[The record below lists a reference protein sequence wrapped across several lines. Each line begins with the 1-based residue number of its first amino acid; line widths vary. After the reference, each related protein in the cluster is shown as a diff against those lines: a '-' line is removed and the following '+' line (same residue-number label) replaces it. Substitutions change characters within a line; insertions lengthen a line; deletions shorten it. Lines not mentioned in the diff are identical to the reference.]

1 MIDERR
7 TGMSV
12 AQILRMVLL
21 LIFLAVAG
29 WLLYTIRGTLFP
41 FAVAFILSYVLMPLV
56 DRMEAR
62 GLNRMIGVLVIYA
75 STLATF
81 VALFILVVP
90 ILLKGLDDMKDG
102 IVGERSTWSCVILNR
117 NSAPIKFDR
126 VSVESSDP
134 QFVVVSPSD
143 KEIPPGVQD
152 TLLVEF
158 RPKRSAPWFGRV
170 DLFGKLNEEE
180 VGPIRLY
187 LTGNFQKQTAQT
199 SWEPNYKLVLGSS
212 RFGLSSSTHQFG
224 QVRPG
229 YVDRVMSQ
237 MEEMQPKLESAV
249 PMLKG
254 MDLAGSIN
262 RKIQSTATEVLKET
276 PALLGGLISG
286 LTFFIIVP
294 LVVFFLLS
302 EGRVIK
308 RAFIEIVPNRYFEL
322 VLNLFYRIDL
332 QLGGYIRGLVLSVI
346 LISFLSIAGL
356 RIIGLRDFLVVGTI
370 AGISNVIPYLGPLI
384 GILAGI
390 IAALIQYSTL
400 SFGIVLPVVAVFL
413 VVQILDNVFVAPVV
427 VARSVNLHPLVVIFA
442 VLVGNQLFGA
452 VGMILAVPTTAV
464 VKVSV
469 RTVYEGLRSYS
480 IS

>member
-1 MIDERR
+1 MMEERR

-41 FAVAFILSYVLMPLV
+41 FAVAFIISYVLMPLV

-75 STLATF
+75 STLGTF

-90 ILLKGLDDMKDG
+90 ILLKGLDDMKDR
-102 IVGERSTWSCVILNR
+102 IVGETSTWSCVILNR
-117 NSAPIKFDR
+117 NNAPIKFDR
-126 VSVESSDP
+126 VSVKSSDP
-134 QFVVVSPSD
+134 QFVVVTPPD

-158 RPKRSAPWFGRV
+158 MPGSTDPWFGRV

-187 LTGNFQKQTAQT
+187 LTGNFQKQAAQA
-199 SWEPNYKLVLGSS
+199 SWEPNYRLVLGSA

-224 QVRPG
+224 QVMPG
-229 YVDRVMSQ
+229 YVDQVKSQ
-237 MEEMQPKLESAV
+237 IEEMQPRLENAI

-262 RKIQSTATEVLKET
+262 RKVQSTATEVLKET

-286 LTFFIIVP
+286 LTFVIIVP
-294 LVVFFLLS
+294 FVVFFLLS
-302 EGRVIK
+302 EGRAIK
-308 RAFIEIVPNRYFEL
+308 RAFVEVVPNRYFEM
-322 VLNLFYRIDL
+322 VLNLLYRIDL
-332 QLGGYIRGLVLSVI
+332 QLGGYIRGLR
-346 LISFLSIAGL
+346 SFCRPDLVFFDRRTQNHRSTRFPRRRDDRRHIERDSIFGSYHRHSGRHYCGAYPVFHTEFRYRPAG
-356 RIIGLRDFLVVGTI
+356 RRG
-370 AGISNVIPYLGPLI
+370 
-384 GILAGI
+384 
-390 IAALIQYSTL
+390 
-400 SFGIVLPVVAVFL
+400 
-413 VVQILDNVFVAPVV
+413 
-427 VARSVNLHPLVVIFA
+427 
-442 VLVGNQLFGA
+442 
-452 VGMILAVPTTAV
+452 VPRRAD
-464 VKVSV
+464 S
-469 RTVYEGLRSYS
+469 GQCLRSPRCGCPERQS
-480 IS
+480 PPTRRDLCRARRESVVWCCGNDPGRTDNCGDQGFSSDSL

>member
-1 MIDERR
+1 M
-7 TGMSV
+7 
-12 AQILRMVLL
+12 
-21 LIFLAVAG
+21 
-29 WLLYTIRGTLFP
+29 
-41 FAVAFILSYVLMPLV
+41 
-56 DRMEAR
+56 
-62 GLNRMIGVLVIYA
+62 
-75 STLATF
+75 
-81 VALFILVVP
+81 ALFILVVP
-90 ILLKGLDDMKDG
+90 ILLKGLDDMKDR
-102 IVGERSTWSCVILNR
+102 IVGETSTWSCVILNR

-134 QFVVVSPSD
+134 QFVVVSPPD

-158 RPKRSAPWFGRV
+158 TPKSSAPWFGRV

-199 SWEPNYKLVLGSS
+199 AWEPNYRLVLGSA

-229 YVDRVMSQ
+229 YVDQVKSQ
-237 MEEMQPKLESAV
+237 MEDIQPKLESAV

-262 RKIQSTATEVLKET
+262 RKVQSTATEVLKET

-286 LTFFIIVP
+286 LTFVIIVP

-302 EGRVIK
+302 EGRAIK
-308 RAFIEIVPNRYFEL
+308 RAFIEIVPNRYFEM
-322 VLNLFYRIDL
+322 VLNLLYRIDL
-332 QLGGYIRGLVLSVI
+332 QLGGYIRGLVLSVV
-346 LISFLSIAGL
+346 LISFLSIVGL

-370 AGISNVIPYLGPLI
+370 AGISNVIPYLGPII

-390 IAALIQYSTL
+390 IAALIQHSTL

-427 VARSVNLHPLVVIFA
+427 VARSVNLHPLVVIFV

-469 RTVYEGLRSYS
+469 QTVYEGLRSYS
-480 IS
+480 IA